1 MAVHDLGGAH
11 RGEHIA
17 QAYHD
22 APCTSPSCSGSPAC
36 KTSGPE
42 NMFGCD
48 QHGVLG
54 IREIGGPKARAALAA
69 AQPAVYIVVRA
80 AATHNDMPAHLEPF
94 FAAKTAKPSRFACT
108 SLMAQADIT
117 NYGF

>member
-54 IREIGGPKARAALAA
+54 IREIGGTKARAALAS
-69 AQPAVYIVVRA
+69 AQPAV
-80 AATHNDMPAHLEPF
+80 PAVQDQPEVQPAVPARRLHRGPRRRD
-94 FAAKTAKPSRFACT
+94 P
-108 SLMAQADIT
+108 
-117 NYGF
+117 